1 MLCLGFGYI
10 QKCTLII
17 SKKPIQSLLS
27 LIADGKTQLAKMG
40 ICGMRD
46 EVIFLLCLS
55 HYLICIIL
63 LAIWALK

>member
-10 QKCTLII
+10 QKCTLSI
-17 SKKPIQSLLS
+17 SKKPIQSLFS

-46 EVIFLLCLS
+46 EVIFSAMFVPLPDLHNSFSDLGT
-55 HYLICIIL
+55 
-63 LAIWALK
+63 